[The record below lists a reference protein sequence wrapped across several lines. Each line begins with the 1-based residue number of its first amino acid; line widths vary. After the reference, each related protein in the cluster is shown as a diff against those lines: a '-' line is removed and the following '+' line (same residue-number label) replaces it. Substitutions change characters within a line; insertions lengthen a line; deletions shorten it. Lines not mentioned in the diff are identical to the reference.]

1 MQNGFKHITR
11 TLREFQQA
19 ASQPINIPT
28 PNMSGWNSAM
38 QSASQQVRQMNDR
51 MRNMTPPPPPNMNG
65 WNSTFRNVGNRV
77 QEMGHRVQQAGQTAQ
92 NAFAPAAAASGFFLG
107 KMINDARE
115 FESQTRRAAV
125 LTGGS
130 YNQVK
135 SDILDMAKTS
145 VYSTREVAAAYSEM
159 GAKGFDAAQSTAAL
173 PGVLSAAAASG
184 EDLGLVADTI
194 TSALNAFGMEANK
207 SGKVADILAQSANQ
221 SAASVLDLN
230 YAFKYAAGPANALGI
245 SMEELAASI
254 GIMVDAGSTGESAG
268 TALRASMLRLVK
280 PPKEAADALKKLGV
294 TTTDSNGKMKPLA
307 QLMGELQKGMEGY
320 TDSQKASTMAA
331 IFGTEAVS
339 GMLNLM
345 GAGPEKIREM
355 TKALKNSSGASK
367 QAADDMLKGWAGA
380 LKMMESAIDAN
391 SKTFVDALGPAIEA
405 VANSITNLVNWFANL
420 SGTMRSV
427 VAISAV
433 SVTGF
438 LVIATVVG
446 MMASAI
452 GTALIPLGK
461 FIGWLGKSTTAAKLA
476 SAAMVGL
483 RAAFAF
489 LTGPVGIVIAALAL
503 IGVAILQ
510 LYKHNETFRNGVNS
524 AWESVKSVTVSAVET
539 MKSAFD
545 AFCAYLSTIPAKFSE
560 MGVAI
565 GGFVD
570 SIKEKFSGIGENI
583 SAAFG
588 STIESLSAKFAG
600 ISSAL
605 SPVVEFI
612 KSSFASISNTI
623 ATLTPLV
630 VRLGLSFLGISGPV
644 GWVIAIIAS
653 LGATLFK
660 LINSNE
666 QAKAALTSAWQMIQN
681 VISTVAATLMPI
693 LTSIA
698 QGFIDAF
705 APLAPEFEKTGQVI
719 AESLA
724 TLGPVLAE
732 LGAAF
737 GELGTTIASL
747 FGEVVQAVMPLA
759 LELIQLFADTTIE
772 IMPVIT
778 EAIQQVAQIFT
789 EFAATYLPMFVQAF
803 QQGFPIVLQVI
814 QTVFEIAGMLIQ
826 GFGEI
831 IMIVATTVIPM
842 ILSSVQAVFPIIVS
856 IIQAAI
862 PIVISV
868 LQMFGEIIRVIA
880 TTVIPLILQVVQ
892 AVFPVVV
899 SIIQAAIPVASAI
912 LQGIATIIKGVVIP
926 AIQFILS
933 IVQAVFPSV
942 VSVITSAINII
953 TNIIKLFT
961 SLLKGDW
968 SGAWNAVKGI
978 TSSAMS
984 LIRSIIQGAISL
996 ISSIVTAGLN
1006 LVRSVFSS
1014 VLSAVS
1020 SLVSSIFSGI
1030 RSVISSVMS
1039 SIGSIVSSIWNSIK
1053 SMTSSVLSSVYSTVT
1068 SIFNNVKSFLSGID
1082 LGSIGRNM
1090 MQGLLNGISSMAS
1103 AIWDKITDIGNGIKD
1118 KISGL
1123 LSIHSPSRWFRDF
1136 IGVNMMKGWINGID
1150 AMKGAVQKT
1159 TERMAEWMKPEALTV
1174 ETVYGMPEGLGTY
1187 RTAKTTPIIDAVNKS
1202 NLQPGQSSNSKQ
1214 PAYIN
1219 VQIGKQEFVRF
1230 VDDITNEQKIAKERR
1245 AIF

>member
-77 QEMGHRVQQAGQTAQ
+77 QEMGHRVQQAGHTAQ

-380 LKMMESAIDAN
+380 LKMMESAIDTN

-570 SIKEKFSGIGENI
+570 SVKEKFSGIGENI

-831 IMIVATTVIPM
+831 IMIVATTVIP
-842 ILSSVQAVFPIIVS
+842 
-856 IIQAAI
+856 
-862 PIVISV
+862 
-868 LQMFGEIIRVIA
+868 
-880 TTVIPLILQVVQ
+880 LILQVVQ

-1014 VLSAVS
+1014 VLS
-1020 SLVSSIFSGI
+1020 
-1030 RSVISSVMS
+1030 
-1039 SIGSIVSSIWNSIK
+1039 
-1053 SMTSSVLSSVYSTVT
+1053 SVYSTVT

-1103 AIWDKITDIGNGIKD
+1103 AIWNKITEIGNGIKD

-1174 ETVYGMPEGLGTY
+1174 ETVYGMPKGLGTY